1 VRAVI
6 EDHNQTRTQ
15 VLQALSRFEALV
27 AARDPA
33 ILTEFADEPDVRLT
47 GSEVRDVAVGPT
59 EIAAQV
65 RDYFDLPVRITWEWR
80 RRDVSSSGNVAWI
93 FAEGDLVLRG
103 EGGEQRS
110 PYRLIG
116 VLERRTGAWRWRH
129 FHGSEPRPDR

>member
-1 VRAVI
+1 VVT

-33 ILTEFADEPDVRLT
+33 VLSEFADEPDVRLT
-47 GSEVRDVAVGPT
+47 GSELRDLALGRA
-59 EIAAQV
+59 EIAV
-65 RDYFDLPVRITWEWR
+65 HLRDYFDLPVRITWEWR

-103 EGGEQRS
+103 DGREQRS
-110 PYRLIG
+110 PYRLTG
-116 VLERRTGAWRWRH
+116 VLEHRAGAWRWRH
-129 FHGSEPRPDR
+129 FHGSEPRLDR